1 MPRGVYDYV
10 EKYTKTKGFAA
21 EGLYCYNFC
30 LNTSPFEYQPSG
42 AVNAGRFKTVELEFT
57 TYLPPVSVDGSTV
70 SIECTDGTPVN
81 VSSKPSWALY
91 VYNYNL
97 HVFEER
103 YNIISFVSGNCG
115 LVYAR

>member
-1 MPRGVYDYV
+1 M
-10 EKYTKTKGFAA
+10 
-21 EGLYCYNFC
+21 
-30 LNTSPFEYQPSG
+30 
-42 AVNAGRFKTVELEFT
+42 NAGRFKTVELEFT
-57 TYLPPVSVDGSTV
+57 TYLPPVSVDGSTT

-81 VSSKPSWALY
+81 ISSKPSWALY

-103 YNIISFVSGNCG
+103 YNIISFVAGNCG